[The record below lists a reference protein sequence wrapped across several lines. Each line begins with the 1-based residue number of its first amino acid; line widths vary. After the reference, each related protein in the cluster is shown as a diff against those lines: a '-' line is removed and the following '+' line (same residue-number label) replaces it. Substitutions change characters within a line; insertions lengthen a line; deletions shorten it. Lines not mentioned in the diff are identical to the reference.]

1 MRQRSWGR
9 VSEVRVYWDIQNVG
23 GEAMEGD
30 SARMIRNVSKISEEQ
45 RFCEFE
51 ETWAVF
57 WRGVTFSFC
66 WRDCYFFYTLIN
78 IYVFISIDGSIDW
91 SIDKYKYE

>member
-23 GEAMEGD
+23 GEVMEGD

-51 ETWAVF
+51 ET
-57 WRGVTFSFC
+57 
-66 WRDCYFFYTLIN
+66 
-78 IYVFISIDGSIDW
+78 
-91 SIDKYKYE
+91 

>member
-1 MRQRSWGR
+1 
-9 VSEVRVYWDIQNVG
+9 
-23 GEAMEGD
+23 MEGD

-57 WRGVTFSFC
+57 WRGGH
-66 WRDCYFFYTLIN
+66 L
-78 IYVFISIDGSIDW
+78 
-91 SIDKYKYE
+91 